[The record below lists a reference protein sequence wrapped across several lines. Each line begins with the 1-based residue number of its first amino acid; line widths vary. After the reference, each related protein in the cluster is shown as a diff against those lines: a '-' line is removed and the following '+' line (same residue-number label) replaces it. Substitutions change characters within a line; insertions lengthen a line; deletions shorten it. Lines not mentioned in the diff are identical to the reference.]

1 MHFYVDIM
9 KALVPLVEA
18 FRYIDD
24 GINVWN

>member
-9 KALVPLVEA
+9 KALVLLVEA